1 MKGHAV
7 KYCRADCRMSQFS
20 SPPLV
25 RAPRRPAVPPPANV
39 TGRVARVEPT
49 VLQRVNFAILIAFLF
64 MIFSRILDLYLYWL
78 HLPGIAYRLVGA
90 FLVITGSFLVAFRD
104 SIGKY
109 MLAFTACFLLSI
121 PFGIWRGG
129 SIQVLTDQWLMS
141 FVVFAATASLISD
154 FGQYVRT
161 TKTIAIAILVLTIIS
176 IVLGTMENGRLF
188 LERGRFANPN
198 EMAQAL
204 LLGMPFWWALYM
216 IFRSPVSKLAAA
228 GILALMLY
236 VIAETGSRGAL
247 ISVVVIVAF
256 LFVRASLAGKMKLLV
271 SAAVL
276 LALAVLVLPGGL
288 KARYQTFFSQDDS
301 DAETDASANQSIAN
315 RSINDSTMLGSA
327 VASANSRKDMLVRSL
342 VITLHHPILGVGP
355 GNFPVEENAMA
366 RAEGK
371 RRGAWLGTHN
381 TFTEVSSEC
390 GIPALFCYAGIVAV
404 SFRKTY
410 SLYRRTKLYP
420 EFKEIGSHALGLNY
434 SLIAFTITGM
444 FVHAAYTALLPVLAG
459 LTVSLLRTAE
469 PLLPRKPRAP
479 MPTVIARRA
488 RPSTPRLSP
497 AGV

>member
-1 MKGHAV
+1 LN
-7 KYCRADCRMSQFS
+7 QFS
-20 SPPLV
+20 SAPFV
-25 RAPRRPAVPPPANV
+25 RTPRPPAVHLPGNV

-49 VLQRVNFAILIAFLF
+49 VLQRLNFATLIAFLF

-78 HLPGIAYRLVGA
+78 HLPGIAYRLVGI
-90 FLVITGSFLVAFRD
+90 FLLITGSFLVAFRD

-109 MLAFTACFLLSI
+109 MLAFTACFLVSI

-129 SIQVLTDQWLMS
+129 SIQILTDQWLMS
-141 FVVFAATASLISD
+141 FVVFTATASLIAD
-154 FGQYVRT
+154 FTQYIRT
-161 TKTIAIAILVLTIIS
+161 AKTIALAILVLAIIS
-176 IVLGTMENGRLF
+176 ITLGTMENGRLF

-216 IFRSPVSKLAAA
+216 TFRSPVSKLAAG
-228 GILALMLY
+228 GILALMFY

-256 LFVRASLAGKMKLLV
+256 MFVRASGVGKMKLLV

-276 LALAVLVLPGGL
+276 LALAILILPGGL
-288 KARYQTFFSQDDS
+288 KARYQTFFSQDDA
-301 DAETDASANQSIAN
+301 DTETDASTNQSPSD
-315 RSINDSTMLGSA
+315 SIMLGSA

-342 VITLHHPILGVGP
+342 VITLHYPILGVGP
-355 GNFPVEENAMA
+355 GNFPVEENNMA

-390 GIPALFCYAGIVAV
+390 GVPALFFYAGIVV
-404 SFRKTY
+404 LSFRKTY
-410 SLYRRTKLYP
+410 SLYRRTKPYP
-420 EFKEIGSHALGLNY
+420 EFKEIGAHALGLNY
-434 SLIAFTITGM
+434 SLIAFTVTGM

-459 LTVSLLRTAE
+459 LAVSLLRTAE
-469 PLLPRKPRAP
+469 PLLPQKPQAP
-479 MPTVIARRA
+479 KTVIAGRRTQ
-488 RPSTPRLSP
+488 RPSTPRLAP
-497 AGV
+497 ARA